1 MGREKWNPLGSIVVM
16 IMSASAFFALVQ
28 DRRVWMIGDFLFRRG
43 EPNLHRLEFIW
54 RTDPRGVIML
64 CACVLLALIFVIGL
78 LRFFVGLFGALARL
92 GSGPADGVS
101 QANTPTRRQAPAA
114 RVQTPAARRQAPPAR
129 ERRSQGAAG
138 TYAGGGQRAAQPYS
152 YTYKTGRE
160 RYMEQLDGFLR
171 DGMVTREQYNE
182 LVRLYEKEMAQNGR
196 NS

>member
-1 MGREKWNPLGSIVVM
+1 MSREKWNPLGSIVVM

-54 RTDPRGVIML
+54 QTDPRGVIML
-64 CACVLLALIFVIGL
+64 CACVLLALIFVISL
-78 LRFFVGLFGALARL
+78 LRFLMGLFKALAGL
-92 GSGPADGVS
+92 GSSPAESVE
-101 QANTPTRRQAPAA
+101 QANTAARRQASPARA
-114 RVQTPAARRQAPPAR
+114 QTPAARRQAPAR
-129 ERRSQGAAG
+129 ERRLQAAAG

-152 YTYKTGRE
+152 YTYKSGRE

-182 LVRLYEKEMAQNGR
+182 LVRLYEKETAQNGR
-196 NS
+196 K

>member
-1 MGREKWNPLGSIVVM
+1 MAKLLRYE
-16 IMSASAFFALVQ
+16 
-28 DRRVWMIGDFLFRRG
+28 FRKT
-43 EPNLHRLEFIW
+43 LLAKI
-54 RTDPRGVIML
+54 IML
-64 CACVLLALIFVIGL
+64 AIAGTLELIFVISL
-78 LRFFVGLFGALARL
+78 LRFFMGLLGALARL

-101 QANTPTRRQAPAA
+101 RANTPTGRQARAVRA
-114 RVQTPAARRQAPPAR
+114 QTPAARRQAPQAGN
-129 ERRSQGAAG
+129 RRPQGTAG
-138 TYAGGGQRAAQPYS
+138 TYAGGEQRAAQPYS

>member
-1 MGREKWNPLGSIVVM
+1 MSREKWNPLGSIVVM

-43 EPNLHRLEFIW
+43 EPNLRRLEFIW
-54 RTDPRGVIML
+54 QTDPRGVIML

-101 QANTPTRRQAPAA
+101 QANTPTRRQAP
-114 RVQTPAARRQAPPAR
+114 PAR
-129 ERRSQGAAG
+129 ERRSQGVAG

-196 NS
+196 K

>member
-1 MGREKWNPLGSIVVM
+1 M

-64 CACVLLALIFVIGL
+64 GACVLLALIFVIGL

-101 QANTPTRRQAPAA
+101 QANTPTRRKRTTSTTPFSRKGNLYGNKEKTGFSTCLFFIQSA
-114 RVQTPAARRQAPPAR
+114 VQTSRFIPL
-129 ERRSQGAAG
+129 EI
-138 TYAGGGQRAAQPYS
+138 
-152 YTYKTGRE
+152 E
-160 RYMEQLDGFLR
+160 RY
-171 DGMVTREQYNE
+171 V
-182 LVRLYEKEMAQNGR
+182 
-196 NS
+196 